1 MEETRL
7 KPTLNTTE
15 VEKDSSY
22 AHVDPTDHKY
32 IKNVEETARKLLK
45 SLNALNGQ
53 LETNHTI
60 LKLKI
65 QANKD
70 VVYSILN
77 HEEMK
82 PEMKVQRNCEKYHDN
97 FVKQREWFLNAND
110 KMLLLHGEI
119 VKAQKGIKTTNINVL
134 DNKPN
139 RYLDY
144 DEDISSH
151 EDDKSDADNNS
162 SEGDDSYSE
171 YTGDFVNISDSG
183 QLVKNEH
190 ESQPNGIKITTDEK
204 LQSVIISSDEVNE
217 ADVFRSGR
225 TMEPVLVPHVHSTD
239 IPRKTD
245 SPFQYDVTAE
255 PIGESQPRRATSSTK
270 YNSKMVG
277 LKPSVNRH
285 PIRIEAREGRVMK
298 QPPQIEQ
305 MQAKSIDVQS
315 NHQLIKQSGNKFL
328 PDREETVMQFKE
340 LWNVIPSQNDLS
352 SLKNDQS
359 ATENAHVNK
368 DNVVCQRHDVPHTN
382 WIDAKLFTN
391 YYLVIKQKTVA
402 SSSSTEYLNKYY
414 IESGKIIAWLWL
426 PGAGRM
432 CKIGEDGRVGV
443 LQIDQKA
450 RSISVVQTSKHKFNA
465 NEHQLRK
472 IYHINI
478 QQAYTAIC
486 HLEILHPQGLDD
498 SDQLKFAAVYSAERK
513 GEIKEEIDIINS
525 VVNMRSFGLPKT
537 GVTTM
542 GIARFGG
549 ICGIGALEKNTIVV
563 SLHSHNIICLDTK
576 GRVIWNIEVS
586 ARVTDICCT
595 KELVFACMYDKKQI
609 MQIQV
614 CGNSWKIV
622 NNNIIQN
629 ENIHPSQ
636 VSVCG
641 RQVLVRE
648 FIMDEFKSQVI
659 LRDLK
664 IHS

>member
-1 MEETRL
+1 ME
-7 KPTLNTTE
+7 
-15 VEKDSSY
+15 
-22 AHVDPTDHKY
+22 
-32 IKNVEETARKLLK
+32 
-45 SLNALNGQ
+45 
-53 LETNHTI
+53 
-60 LKLKI
+60 
-65 QANKD
+65 
-70 VVYSILN
+70 
-77 HEEMK
+77 
-82 PEMKVQRNCEKYHDN
+82 
-97 FVKQREWFLNAND
+97 
-110 KMLLLHGEI
+110 
-119 VKAQKGIKTTNINVL
+119 
-134 DNKPN
+134 
-139 RYLDY
+139 
-144 DEDISSH
+144 
-151 EDDKSDADNNS
+151 
-162 SEGDDSYSE
+162 
-171 YTGDFVNISDSG
+171 
-183 QLVKNEH
+183 NEH
-190 ESQPNGIKITTDEK
+190 ESKPNGIKITTDEK

-225 TMEPVLVPHVHSTD
+225 TLAPVLLSHVHSTD
-239 IPRKTD
+239 IPMKKV
-245 SPFQYDVTAE
+245 SPFQYDLTAE
-255 PIGESQPRRATSSTK
+255 SIEESQPRRATSSTK
-270 YNSKMVG
+270 YNSKMVAP
-277 LKPSVNRH
+277 KPFVNRL
-285 PIRIEAREGRVMK
+285 PIRMESRESRVMK

-305 MQAKSIDVQS
+305 MQAMSIDLQS
-315 NHQLIKQSGNKFL
+315 LHHLIKRSGKTFL
-328 PDREETVMQFKE
+328 PDREETVMHFKE
-340 LWNVIPSQNDLS
+340 LWNVIPSPNDLP
-352 SLKNDQS
+352 SLKNDKS
-359 ATENAHVNK
+359 ETGTAHVNK
-368 DNVVCQRHDVPHTN
+368 DNAVTTVVCQRHDVPHTN

-391 YYLVIKQKTVA
+391 YYLVIKQKTVV

-486 HLEILHPQGLDD
+486 HLEILHPQGSND

-537 GVTTM
+537 GVTTT

-549 ICGIGALEKNTIVV
+549 LCGIDALEKNTIVV

-595 KELVFACMYDKKQI
+595 KEFVFACIYDKKQI

-622 NNNIIQN
+622 NNIIQN

-648 FIMDEFKSQVI
+648 FIMDEFKSQII

>member
-1 MEETRL
+1 MEEARL

-32 IKNVEETARKLLK
+32 LKNVEETARKLLK

-82 PEMKVQRNCEKYHDN
+82 SETKVQQNCEKYHVN

-110 KMLLLHGEI
+110 KMLLLNGEI

-139 RYLDY
+139 RYLDF
-144 DEDISSH
+144 DEDTSSH

-171 YTGDFVNISDSG
+171 YTGDFDNVRDSG

-190 ESQPNGIKITTDEK
+190 ESLPNGIKITTDEK

-225 TMEPVLVPHVHSTD
+225 TTAPVLVPHVHSTE
-239 IPRKTD
+239 IPRKKD

-270 YNSKMVG
+270 YNSKMVA
-277 LKPSVNRH
+277 LKPSVNRL
-285 PIRIEAREGRVMK
+285 PIRIEALEGRVMK

-315 NHQLIKQSGNKFL
+315 VHQLIKQSENKFL
-328 PDREETVMQFKE
+328 PDREETVMH
-340 LWNVIPSQNDLS
+340 
-352 SLKNDQS
+352 LKNDKS

-368 DNVVCQRHDVPHTN
+368 DTAVTRVECQRHDVPHTN

-391 YYLVIKQKTVA
+391 YYLVITQKTVA
-402 SSSSTEYLNKYY
+402 SSSNTEYLNKYY
-414 IESGKIIAWLWL
+414 NESGKIIAWLWL

-486 HLEILHPQGLDD
+486 HLEILHPQGSDD

-525 VVNMRSFGLPKT
+525 VVNVRSFGLPKT
-537 GVTTM
+537 GVTTP

-549 ICGIGALEKNTIVV
+549 ICGIDALEKNTIVV

-576 GRVIWNIEVS
+576 GRVIWNIEVN

-595 KELVFACMYDKKQI
+595 KEFVFACIYDKKQI

-648 FIMDEFKSQVI
+648 FIMDEFKSQII